1 MLSIAKIST
10 SGSGYLARDNYYVK
24 GEEDAG
30 QWFGKGAKQLGLE
43 GGVDNDKF
51 DAMLKGRFGEVELGR
66 MKDGKLEHHPG
77 WDHTFSAPKSV
88 SLLALV
94 AKDTRLVEAHDKAV
108 DFALNY
114 LENNLIGSRFR
125 MGDKIEFQQTNNM
138 IAAKYRHDISR
149 EKDPQLHTHA
159 AVLNAT
165 LGHNGALRSLDS
177 PVLYEHKMLMGA
189 MYQSH
194 LANQVKELGFEV
206 ELNDNGTFD
215 IKGVDKDIIDQAS
228 KRRQA
233 IVEDM
238 KLKGVSG
245 ALAAQYSSLA
255 TRPQKEELSHHE
267 KQTLWKEDFGDKAI
281 DEMVKLSKEVVKQ
294 TPHTSEQIKQREL
307 VAAESV
313 GSAIRHLSENE
324 AVFKTIDIARE
335 AIVSSLGDTDPHL
348 IKNAIDDKV
357 KQGELLH
364 AKTAEVMILDN
375 KPKSIDKR
383 AYTTPELIQQEK
395 LTLKIMREGRQRV
408 ESIITNDT
416 SLKRENIFTK
426 GQLNAAKAILTTKD
440 RFINVNGLAGTGKT
454 FMLEEVK
461 EQADKHNYKIIGMA
475 PSGSAANI
483 LQNETG
489 VKSQTLQSF
498 LKQGLIELNQSKSN
512 NHAKD
517 TQLEQNTPEVKQKE
531 IWLVDESSFISTK
544 QALAI
549 TKLATKRDAQ
559 VVLLGDS
566 KQLSGIEAGKPFT
579 ISQDKKYG
587 LQTVEMNEIIRQKN
601 IELKQAV
608 YSATK
613 GDVTGAFEKINKNI
627 IEVKDKHGQDEPV
640 LRREIMANTYLSMGS
655 KEQDKTLILVPA
667 NEDRDSI
674 NNHVRD
680 GFIEEGILGKK
691 TIQATNLINK
701 NLTIE
706 AKTKSFN
713 YLKNN
718 IVRFNRNYKKLGID
732 KGSYLKIKSINHD
745 SNQLTL
751 LSPKGK
757 DIIWNP
763 KEIASSGVE
772 LYTEQKR
779 ELREGETLFW
789 RRAKSSKD
797 NSDTR
802 RTNEKLKILKINELS
817 KSVKYVDTATGDIK
831 TMNLKDFSNKHWE
844 YAYCLTAHQAQGQ
857 TADKVL
863 INLESWRSELSNQQA
878 FYVEISRAKHEA
890 IIFTDDKDKIQRQL
904 LTNTGEKSSSME
916 QVTDSRLLKIDD
928 ILAKQQGHATS
939 DEARQIQQAQ
949 LRDKADDYIK
959 VLDPE
964 QAKKLES
971 EFRKTQSPTMLN
983 MYDKTTNVKMKQNY
997 QDQIRIHVEKN
1008 RLNVKT
1014 KDLTLE
1020 QGQTTSSKDQTM
1032 NTANIK
1038 ELERE
1043 QSKPVELER

>member
-43 GGVDNDKF
+43 GGIDNDKF
-51 DAMLKGRFGEVELGR
+51 DQMLKGKFGEVELGR

-108 DFALNY
+108 DFALGY
-114 LENNLIGSRFR
+114 IENNLIGSRFR
-125 MGDKIEFQQTNNM
+125 MGDQIEFQQTHNM

-159 AVLNAT
+159 AILNAT
-165 LGHNGALRSLDS
+165 LGHNGTLRSLDS
-177 PVLYEHKMLMGA
+177 PMLYENKMLMGA
-189 MYQSH
+189 MYQSQ
-194 LANQVKELGFEV
+194 LASLVKEIGYEV
-206 ELNDNGTFD
+206 ALNDNGTFD
-215 IKGVDKDIIDQAS
+215 IKGVDKDIVDQAS
-228 KRRQA
+228 KRRQN

-255 TRPQKEELSHHE
+255 TRPQKEELSHQE
-267 KQTLWKEDFGDKAI
+267 KNQLWREDFGEKAI
-281 DEMVKLSKEVVKQ
+281 NDLVDLSKEVVKQ
-294 TPHTSEQIKQREL
+294 SERTPEQIKQREM

-364 AKTAEVMILDN
+364 AKTTEVMILNN
-375 KPKSIDKR
+375 KPKSLEKR

-395 LTLKIMREGRQRV
+395 LTLKIMREERLCVGP
-408 ESIITNDT
+408 IITNDT
-416 SLKRENIFTK
+416 SLKREDIFTK
-426 GQLNAAKAILTTKD
+426 GQLSAAKAILTTKD

-461 EQADKHNYKIIGMA
+461 EQADKHDYKIIGMA
-475 PSGSAANI
+475 PSGAAANV
-483 LQNETG
+483 LQKETG
-489 VKSQTLQSF
+489 IESQTLQSF
-498 LKQGLIELNQSKSN
+498 LKQGLMDLNKTKSN
-512 NHAKD
+512 KHTKD
-517 TQLEQNTPEVKQKE
+517 GQSQQSAPEVKQKE

-566 KQLSGIEAGKPFT
+566 KQLAGVESGRPFS

-587 LQTVEMNEIIRQKN
+587 LQTVEMNEIIRQKDVA
-601 IELKQAV
+601 LKQAV

-613 GDVTGAFEKINKNI
+613 GDVASAFEKINKSI
-627 IEVKDKHGQDEPV
+627 IEVKDKNGQDEPV
-640 LRREIMANTYLSMGS
+640 LRREIMANTYLSMDR
-655 KEQDKTLILVPA
+655 KEQDKSLVLVPA
-667 NEDRDSI
+667 NEDRDSV
-674 NNHVRD
+674 NNTIRD
-680 GFIEEGILGKK
+680 GFIEDATLGKK
-691 TIQATNLINK
+691 TIQTTNLVNK
-701 NLTIE
+701 NLTNE
-706 AKTKSFN
+706 AKTKSYN
-713 YLKNN
+713 YFKNN
-718 IVRFNRNYKKLGID
+718 IVRFNRSYKKLGID

-745 SNQLTL
+745 SNQITL
-751 LSPKGK
+751 SNSKGK
-757 DIIWNP
+757 DIVWNP
-763 KEIASSGVE
+763 KEVASSGVE

-797 NSDTR
+797 NSNTR
-802 RTNEKLKILKINELS
+802 RTNEKLKILKINKLS

-831 TMNLKDFSNKHWE
+831 TMNLKDFGNKHWE

-878 FYVEISRAKHEA
+878 FYVELSRAKHEA
-890 IIFTDDKDKIQRQL
+890 IVFTDDK
-904 LTNTGEKSSSME
+904 E
-916 QVTDSRLLKIDD
+916 
-928 ILAKQQGHATS
+928 
-939 DEARQIQQAQ
+939 
-949 LRDKADDYIK
+949 Y
-959 VLDPE
+959 
-964 QAKKLES
+964 
-971 EFRKTQSPTMLN
+971 
-983 MYDKTTNVKMKQNY
+983 
-997 QDQIRIHVEKN
+997 
-1008 RLNVKT
+1008 
-1014 KDLTLE
+1014 
-1020 QGQTTSSKDQTM
+1020 
-1032 NTANIK
+1032 
-1038 ELERE
+1038 
-1043 QSKPVELER
+1043 